1 MTTSCRPP
9 AAGAALSRPGTT
21 PAAPVADG
29 DREGM
34 RFSPRR
40 PALAER
46 LPVLQLRLERQRAF
60 RREQLDGPGPRRMT
74 SAPHTD
80 RGAAH
85 HPTAPVREVEALVE
99 QGARR
104 ALDDIELALARIRTG
119 GYGRCSACGAGI
131 DLAVLEA
138 IPQTTLCLRCHP
150 GQQRKR

>member
-1 MTTSCRPP
+1 M
-9 AAGAALSRPGTT
+9 
-21 PAAPVADG
+21 
-29 DREGM
+29 
-34 RFSPRR
+34 
-40 PALAER
+40 
-46 LPVLQLRLERQRAF
+46 ERQRAF
-60 RREQLDGPGPRRMT
+60 RREQLNQLDGPEPRRMT
-74 SAPHTD
+74 STPRTD

-119 GYGRCSACGAGI
+119 GYGRCRACGAGI